1 MIAALAEAA
10 LRSFALGGVVWIGL
24 ILFRVRNPHVH
35 MTAWVVVLLASLAM
49 PFVMHWPTLTIDRLP
64 LSMPVPDES
73 WPADFAMPEHPQP
86 SLPIAPS
93 AAIAPMMKRG
103 VSIDWWMIATTVYAC
118 VASLLLL
125 RLAIG
130 LCLTWRL
137 ARAAKPVTS
146 REMIDADVRVS
157 RDVGGPVTFGS
168 TILVPP
174 QFFGWDAKKRLAVLA
189 HEGAHVANHDFYV
202 LLLASLNRAVFWFS
216 PFSWWQLARLA
227 ELAEIIGDARAIEMI
242 DDRLSY
248 AEILLDVAASVKPQP
263 MELAM
268 ARASTVRARV
278 ERIIA
283 AAAMPVAVG
292 RRKRLWIAAAI
303 VPAVIVSAG
312 MIAYRTPDPVPG
324 GADLGD
330 VPAQHYR
337 PFVNFYAVNFNAT
350 GPASVFAIFR
360 EGDELYGQLTG
371 QRRLR
376 LTVASDGTA
385 SYAASFGEVTFPIDA
400 ERRSSELML
409 HMNGRD
415 VRAVRVAEMPAPATD
430 PVSLDHYV
438 GWYKVAPNR
447 VLTVRRDGDRLQVQ
461 ETGQGRR
468 PVLAE
473 GADAFSVHGDHLLI
487 FLRDDVA
494 GVSRVLVQNATSGA
508 RLAQRIDAAQAQAIE
523 ADFARRLAEVP
534 DRFREQVP
542 AAGSKETILAGIE
555 DMRRGTPNY
564 DRMSAPLA
572 ANIHRRV
579 DELRATFTAL
589 GAVESIFFRG
599 VGPGG
604 YDIYGAKFENG
615 TAEFRLLLEPDGKAS
630 DVFFR
635 PDGNDELG
643 GIVPCSEEASVR
655 GRAGTSPIRIMLYNE
670 TDDDINVFNLGADG
684 ERKAQSVVRSDMT
697 WVTLTT
703 VNNPW
708 VIADKSGKCME
719 ILVPGRQTRFH
730 NVEASSL
737 GARPGRAARR
747 AVPIANGEA
756 MLRQYLKGIGKGQP
770 DYDHMTTE
778 VANITRQQLPFDQA
792 ILARLGALRAVS
804 FRGVTALDSDIYLAQ
819 FANGSAEWRIGVRNG
834 TITKIALGPN
844 F

>member
-64 LSMPVPDES
+64 LSVPVPDEA
-73 WPADFAMPEHPQP
+73 WPADFSMLEHPQP
-86 SLPIAPS
+86 SLPIAPG
-93 AAIAPMMKRG
+93 AAIAPVVKRG
-103 VSIDWWMIATTVYAC
+103 VSIDWWMAASTVYAC
-118 VASLLLL
+118 VAGLLLL

-137 ARAAKPVTS
+137 ARAAKPVKS

-227 ELAEIIGDARAIEMI
+227 ELAEVISDARAIEMI

-248 AEILLDVAASVKPQP
+248 AEILLDVAASVKPRP

-268 ARASTVRARV
+268 AHASTVRARV

-292 RRKRLWIAAAI
+292 WRKRLWIAAAI
-303 VPAVIVSAG
+303 VPVVIVSAG
-312 MIAYRTPDPVPG
+312 MIAYRTPDPVPA

-337 PFVNFYAVNFNAT
+337 PFVNFYAM
-350 GPASVFAIFR
+350 GPASVFAVFR
-360 EGDELYGQLTG
+360 EGDEIYGQLTG

-376 LTVASDGTA
+376 LTVANDGTA
-385 SYAASFGEVTFPIDA
+385 SYAASFGEITFPIDA
-400 ERRSSELML
+400 ERRSSELTL
-409 HMNGRD
+409 RMNGRD
-415 VRAVRVAEMPAPATD
+415 VRAVRVAEMPAPVTS
-430 PVSLDHYV
+430 PVSLDQFV
-438 GWYKVAPNR
+438 GWYKIAPNR

-461 ETGQGRR
+461 ETGQGRA

-473 GADAFSVHGDHLLI
+473 GTDAFSIHGDHLLI
-487 FLRDDVA
+487 FLRDETA
-494 GVSRVLVQNATSGA
+494 GVSRVLVQNVTSGA
-508 RLAQRIDAAQAQAIE
+508 RLAQRIDAAAAQAIE

-542 AAGSKETILAGIE
+542 VAGGKEAILRGIE
-555 DMRRGTPNY
+555 DLRRGTPNY

-572 ANIHRRV
+572 AKIHRQV
-579 DELRATFTAL
+579 DELRATFAAL
-589 GAVESIFFRG
+589 GAVETIFFRG

-615 TAEFRLLLEPDGKAS
+615 TAEFRLLLEPDGKAG
-630 DVFFR
+630 DVIFR

-643 GIVPCSEEASVR
+643 GIVSCSEEANVR
-655 GRAGTSPIRIMLYNE
+655 GRVDTSPIRIMIYNE
-670 TDDDINVFNLGADG
+670 TDSDIQVFNLGADG
-684 ERKAQSVVRSDMT
+684 QRKAQSVVRSDMT
-697 WVTLTT
+697 WVALTT
-703 VNNPW
+703 VNSPW
-708 VIADKSGKCME
+708 IIADKSGKCME

-730 NVEASSL
+730 NVEASNVA
-737 GARPGRAARR
+737 ARPGRASRR
-747 AVPIANGEA
+747 AIPIANGEA
-756 MLRQYLKGIGKGQP
+756 MLRQYIEGIGKGQP

-778 VANITRQQLPFDQA
+778 VANIARQQLPFDQA
-792 ILARLGALRAVS
+792 IVARLGALRAVS
-804 FRGVTALDSDIYLAQ
+804 FRGVTALDSDIYVAQ

>member
-1 MIAALAEAA
+1 MIATLAEAA
-10 LRSFALGGVVWIGL
+10 LRSFVLGGVVWFGL
-24 ILFRVRNPHVH
+24 YLFRVRNPHVH
-35 MTAWVVVLLASLAM
+35 MTAWIVVLLASLAM
-49 PFVMHWPTLTIDRLP
+49 PFVMHWPTLTITRLP
-64 LSMPVPDES
+64 LPMPMPDDVV
-73 WPADFAMPEHPQP
+73 PADISMLETPQP
-86 SLPIAPS
+86 ALATPPGAAVVAPAKS
-93 AAIAPMMKRG
+93 GFSINWWLVATIVHAG
-103 VSIDWWMIATTVYAC
+103 VAG
-118 VASLLLL
+118 LLLL

-137 ARAAKPVTS
+137 ARAAQPVSGATL
-146 REMIDADVRVS
+146 IGADVRVS

-174 QFFGWDAKKRLAVLA
+174 QFAAWDAKKRLAVLA
-189 HEGAHVANHDFYV
+189 HEGAHVANRDFYI

-227 ELAEIIGDARAIEMI
+227 ELAEIISDAEAIEVI

-248 AEILLDVAASVKPQP
+248 AEILLDFASTVKPRP
-263 MELAM
+263 LELAM

-292 RRKRLWIAAAI
+292 WRKRLWITAAI

-312 MIAYRTPDPVPG
+312 MIAYRTPEPAPVATETG
-324 GADLGD
+324 E

-337 PFVNFYAVNFNAT
+337 PFVNFYAM
-350 GPASVFAIFR
+350 GPSSVFAIFR

-376 LTVASDGTA
+376 LTVGGDGTA
-385 SYAASFGEVTFPIDA
+385 SYAASSGEITFSADA

-409 HMNGRD
+409 RMNGRD
-415 VRAVRVAEMPAPATD
+415 IRAVRVAEMPTAAAD
-430 PVSLDHYV
+430 SAALDQYV
-438 GWYKVAPNR
+438 GWYRVAPNR
-447 VLTVRRDGDRLQVQ
+447 VLTVRREGDRLQVQ
-461 ETGQGRR
+461 ETVQGRAA
-468 PVLAE
+468 LLTE
-473 GADAFSVHGDHLLI
+473 GADVFSIHGDNLLI
-487 FLRDDVA
+487 FLRDA
-494 GVSRVLVQNATSGA
+494 QAKVSRVLVQNAVFGA
-508 RLAQRIDAAQAQAIE
+508 RLAPRIDAAVAQAIE
-523 ADFARRLAEVP
+523 ADFARRVAEVP

-542 AAGSKETILAGIE
+542 VAGGKDLILRGIE
-555 DMRRGTPNY
+555 DVRRGTPNY

-572 ANIHRRV
+572 AKIHRQLN
-579 DELRATFTAL
+579 ETQATFAAL
-589 GAVESIFFRG
+589 GAVESLFFRG

-615 TAEFRLLLEPDGKAS
+615 TAEFRLLLEPDGKVG
-630 DVFFR
+630 DVLFR
-635 PDGNDELG
+635 ADGNDELG
-643 GIVPCSEEASVR
+643 GIVPCAEEASVR

-670 TDDDINVFNLGADG
+670 MGEDIQVFNLDASGN
-684 ERKAQSVVRSDMT
+684 RRMQSLVRPNAT
-697 WVTLTT
+697 WAATTT

-708 VIADKSGKCME
+708 VIADKAGRCME

-730 NVEASSL
+730 NVEASNI
-737 GARPGRAARR
+737 GAKPGRAARR
-747 AVPIANGEA
+747 AVPIANGEE
-756 MLRQYLKGIGKGQP
+756 MLRRYIESVGKGQP
-770 DYDHMTTE
+770 DYEHMTPE
-778 VANITRQQLPFDQA
+778 VADITRQQLPFDQA

-804 FRGVTALDSDIYLAQ
+804 FRGVTALDSDIYVAQ

>member
-24 ILFRVRNPHVH
+24 TVFRVRNPHVH
-35 MTAWVVVLLASLAM
+35 MTVWVVVLLASLAM
-49 PFVMHWPTLTIDRLP
+49 PFVMHWPTLTLDRLP
-64 LSMPVPDES
+64 LSTPVTDEA
-73 WPADFAMPEHPQP
+73 WPADIAMLDRPPP
-86 SLPIAPS
+86 SLPIAPGT
-93 AAIAPMMKRG
+93 AIAPMAKHG
-103 VSIDWWMIATTVYAC
+103 ISIDGWTVATTVYAC
-118 VASLLLL
+118 VAALLLM

-137 ARAAKPVTS
+137 VRAAKPVKG
-146 REMIDADVRVS
+146 MIGADVRVS

-189 HEGAHVANHDFYV
+189 HEGAHVANGDFYV
-202 LLLASLNRAVFWFS
+202 LLLASLNRAMFWFS

-227 ELAEIIGDARAIEMI
+227 ELAEIISDARAIEMI

-248 AEILLDVAASVKPQP
+248 AEILLDVATSVKPRP

-268 ARASTVRARV
+268 AQVSTVRARV

-292 RRKRLWIAAAI
+292 WRKRLWIAASI
-303 VPAVIVSAG
+303 VPVVIVSAG
-312 MIAYRTPDPVPG
+312 MIAYRMPDPVPA
-324 GADLGD
+324 GADLGL
-330 VPAQHYR
+330 VPAEHYH
-337 PFVNFYAVNFNAT
+337 PSVNFYAM

-360 EGDELYGQLTG
+360 EGDELSGQLTG
-371 QRRLR
+371 QRRQPLA
-376 LTVASDGTA
+376 VASDGTA
-385 SYAASFGEVTFPIDA
+385 SYAAAFGEITFPIDLQH
-400 ERRSSELML
+400 RSSELTL
-409 HMNGRD
+409 HLHGRD
-415 VRAVRVAEMPAPATD
+415 VRAVHVAAMPAPTTGPA
-430 PVSLDHYV
+430 SLDQYV
-438 GWYKVAPNR
+438 GWYRIAPNR
-447 VLTVRRDGDRLQVQ
+447 VLTVRRDGEGLQVQ
-461 ETGQGRR
+461 ETGQGRS
-468 PVLAE
+468 LALPE
-473 GADAFSVHGDHLLI
+473 GTDAFSVHGDHLLI
-487 FLRDDVA
+487 FLRDEQA
-494 GVSRVLVQNATSGA
+494 SVSRVLVQNAASGA
-508 RLAQRIDAAQAQAIE
+508 RLASRIDAAQAQAIE

-542 AAGSKETILAGIE
+542 AAGSKEMILKGIE
-555 DMRRGTPNY
+555 DMRRGTPSY

-572 ANIHRRV
+572 DNIRRRL
-579 DELRATFTAL
+579 DELRATFAAL

-615 TAEFRLLLEPDGKAS
+615 TAEFRLLIEPDGKAG
-630 DVFFR
+630 DVIFR

-643 GIVPCSEEASVR
+643 GIVPCSEEANVR

-670 TDDDINVFNLGADG
+670 TEDDIQVFNLDANG

-708 VIADKSGKCME
+708 VIADKSGKCVE

-730 NVEASSL
+730 NVEAANL
-737 GARPGRAARR
+737 GTRLGRAARR

-756 MLRQYLKGIGKGQP
+756 MLRQYIEGVGKGRP

-778 VANITRQQLPFDQA
+778 VANVTRAQLPFDQA

>member
-1 MIAALAEAA
+1 MIATLAEAA
-10 LRSFALGGVVWIGL
+10 LRSLVLGGVVWFGL
-24 ILFRVRNPHVH
+24 NVFRVRNPHVH

-49 PFVMHWPTLTIDRLP
+49 PFVMHWPTLTISRLP
-64 LSMPVPDES
+64 LPVSMPNDFL
-73 WPADFAMPEHPQP
+73 PADISMLEAPQP
-86 SLPIAPS
+86 ALPVASGGVVAP
-93 AAIAPMMKRG
+93 PPPKTG
-103 VSIDWWMIATTVYAC
+103 LSINWWLIATIVYAG

-137 ARAAKPVTS
+137 ARAAKPLRGTQ
-146 REMIDADVRVS
+146 MIGTDVRVS

-174 QFFGWDAKKRLAVLA
+174 QFAGWDAKKRLAVLA
-189 HEGAHVANHDFYV
+189 HEGAHVANRDFYV

-227 ELAEIIGDARAIEMI
+227 ELAEIISDAEAIEVI

-248 AEILLDVAASVKPQP
+248 AEILLDFASTVKPRP
-263 MELAM
+263 VELAM

-283 AAAMPVAVG
+283 TAAMPVAVSW
-292 RRKRLWIAAAI
+292 RKRVWIAAAI
-303 VPAVIVSAG
+303 VPVVIVSAG
-312 MIAYRTPDPVPG
+312 MIAYRTPDPAPV
-324 GADLGD
+324 GADAGE
-330 VPAQHYR
+330 VPVQHYR
-337 PFVNFYAVNFNAT
+337 PFVNFYAM

-360 EGDELYGQLTG
+360 EGDDLYGQLTG
-371 QRRLR
+371 QRKLG
-376 LTVASDGTA
+376 LTVGSDGTV
-385 SYAASFGEVTFPIDA
+385 SYAATSGEITFALDA
-400 ERRSSELML
+400 ERRSSELKL

-415 VRAVRVAEMPAPATD
+415 VRAVRVAEMPTTAAD
-430 PVSLDHYV
+430 SAAFDQYV
-438 GWYKVAPNR
+438 GWYRVAPNR

-461 ETGQGRR
+461 ETMQG
-468 PVLAE
+468 PAPLLAE
-473 GADAFSVHGDHLLI
+473 GVDAFSIHGRNLLI
-487 FLRDDVA
+487 FLRDEQ
-494 GVSRVLVQNATSGA
+494 GKVSRVLVQNAVSGA
-508 RLAQRIDAAQAQAIE
+508 RLAPRIDAAVAQAIE
-523 ADFARRLAEVP
+523 ADFARRVAEVP

-542 AAGSKETILAGIE
+542 VAGGKEMILRGIE
-555 DMRRGTPNY
+555 DLRHGTPNY
-564 DRMSAPLA
+564 ERMSAPLA
-572 ANIHRRV
+572 AKIHRQLN
-579 DELRATFTAL
+579 ETQATFVAL
-589 GAVESIFFRG
+589 GALESIFFRG

-615 TAEFRLLLEPDGKAS
+615 TAEFRLLLEPDGKVG
-630 DVFFR
+630 DVIFR
-635 PDGNDELG
+635 ADGNDELG
-643 GIVPCSEEASVR
+643 GIVPCAEEASVR

-670 TDDDINVFNLGADG
+670 MGDDIQVSNLDADG
-684 ERKAQSVVRSDMT
+684 SRKTQIVRPNMT
-697 WVTLTT
+697 WATTTT

-708 VIADKSGKCME
+708 MIADKSGRCLE

-730 NVEASSL
+730 NVEAANL

-747 AVPIANGEA
+747 AVPIANGEE
-756 MLRQYLKGIGKGQP
+756 MLRRYIEGVGRGQP
-770 DYDHMTTE
+770 DYEQMTSE
-778 VANITRQQLPFDQA
+778 VADITRQQLPFDQA

-804 FRGVTALDSDIYLAQ
+804 FRGVTALDSDIYVAQ

>member
-49 PFVMHWPTLTIDRLP
+49 PFVMHWPTLTIDRMP
-64 LSMPVPDES
+64 LSMPVPDDT
-73 WPADFAMPEHPQP
+73 WPTDFAMLERPQP
-86 SLPIAPS
+86 TLPIAP
-93 AAIAPMMKRG
+93 AGAIAPMVKRG
-103 VSIDWWMIATTVYAC
+103 IAIDWWMVATTAYAC
-118 VASLLLL
+118 VAGLLLL

-130 LCLTWRL
+130 LCLTWRM
-137 ARAAKPVTS
+137 ARAAKPVKS

-174 QFFGWDAKKRLAVLA
+174 QFFSWDAKKRLAVLA
-189 HEGAHVANHDFYV
+189 HEGAHVANGDFYV

-227 ELAEIIGDARAIEMI
+227 ELAEIISDARAIEMI

-248 AEILLDVAASVKPQP
+248 AEILLDVASSVKPRP

-268 ARASTVRARV
+268 AQVSTVRARI

-283 AAAMPVAVG
+283 AAALPVAVG
-292 RRKRLWIAAAI
+292 WRKRLWIAAAI
-303 VPAVIVSAG
+303 VPVVIVSAG
-312 MIAYRTPDPVPG
+312 MIAYRTPDPVPA

-337 PFVNFYAVNFNAT
+337 PFVNFYAM
-350 GPASVFAIFR
+350 GPASVFAVFR
-360 EGDELYGQLTG
+360 EGDDIYGQLTG

-385 SYAASFGEVTFPIDA
+385 SYAATFGEITFPIDA
-400 ERRSSELML
+400 ERRSSELTL
-409 HMNGRD
+409 RMNGRD

-447 VLTVRRDGDRLQVQ
+447 VLTVRRDGDLLQVQ
-461 ETGQGRR
+461 ETGQGRSKI
-468 PVLAE
+468 LAE
-473 GADAFSVHGDHLLI
+473 GADAFSLHGDHLLI
-487 FLRDDVA
+487 FLRDDAANVA
-494 GVSRVLVQNATSGA
+494 RVLVQNATSGA

-523 ADFARRLAEVP
+523 AEFARRLAEVP
-534 DRFREQVP
+534 DRFREQIP
-542 AAGSKETILAGIE
+542 AAGSKEVILRGIE
-555 DMRRGTPNY
+555 DVRAGTPNY

-572 ANIHRRV
+572 ASIHRRL
-579 DELRATFTAL
+579 DELRATFAAL

-604 YDIYGAKFENG
+604 YDIYGAKFANG
-615 TAEFRLLLEPDGKAS
+615 TAEFRVMLEPDGKAG
-630 DVFFR
+630 DVIFR

-643 GIVPCSEEASVR
+643 GIVSCSEEANVR

-670 TDDDINVFNLGADG
+670 TEDDIQVFNLGADG

-697 WVTLTT
+697 WVALTT

-719 ILVPGRQTRFH
+719 IVVPGRQTRFH
-730 NVEASSL
+730 NVEASNVL
-737 GARPGRAARR
+737 ARPGRASRR

-756 MLRQYLKGIGKGQP
+756 MLRQYIEGIGKGQP

-778 VANITRQQLPFDQA
+778 VANITRAQLPFDQA
-792 ILARLGALRAVS
+792 IVARLGALRAVS
-804 FRGVTALDSDIYLAQ
+804 FRGVTALDSDIYVAQ
-819 FANGSAEWRIGVRNG
+819 FANGSAEWRIGIRNG

>member
-1 MIAALAEAA
+1 MIATLAEAA
-10 LRSFALGGVVWIGL
+10 LRSLVLGGVVWFGL
-24 ILFRVRNPHVH
+24 YLFRVRNPHVH
-35 MTAWVVVLLASLAM
+35 MTAWIVVLLASLAM
-49 PFVMHWPTLTIDRLP
+49 PFVMHWPTLTITRLP
-64 LSMPVPDES
+64 LPMPMPDDVV
-73 WPADFAMPEHPQP
+73 PADISMLETPQPALAMPAGAAVA
-86 SLPIAPS
+86 APARS
-93 AAIAPMMKRG
+93 G
-103 VSIDWWMIATTVYAC
+103 FSINWWLVATIVYAG
-118 VASLLLL
+118 VAGLLLL

-137 ARAAKPVTS
+137 ARAAQPVSGAT
-146 REMIDADVRVS
+146 MIGADVRVS

-174 QFFGWDAKKRLAVLA
+174 QFAGWDAKKRLAVLA
-189 HEGAHVANHDFYV
+189 HEGAHVANGDFYI

-227 ELAEIIGDARAIEMI
+227 ELAEIISDAEAIEVI

-248 AEILLDVAASVKPQP
+248 AEILLDFASTVKPRP
-263 MELAM
+263 VELAM

-292 RRKRLWIAAAI
+292 WRKRLWIAAAI

-312 MIAYRTPDPVPG
+312 MIAYRTPEPTPVAAETG
-324 GADLGD
+324 E

-337 PFVNFYAVNFNAT
+337 PFVNFYAM
-350 GPASVFAIFR
+350 GPSSVFAIFR
-360 EGDELYGQLTG
+360 EGDEIYGQLTG

-376 LTVASDGTA
+376 LTVGSDGTA
-385 SYAASFGEVTFPIDA
+385 SYAASSGEITFSADA

-409 HMNGRD
+409 RMNGRD
-415 VRAVRVAEMPAPATD
+415 IRAVRVAEMPTAAAEPAA
-430 PVSLDHYV
+430 LDQYV
-438 GWYKVAPNR
+438 GWYRVAPNR

-461 ETGQGRR
+461 ETVQGQAA
-468 PVLAE
+468 LLTE
-473 GADAFSVHGDHLLI
+473 GADVFSIHGDNLLI
-487 FLRDDVA
+487 FLRDA
-494 GVSRVLVQNATSGA
+494 QAEVSRVLVQNAVFGA
-508 RLAQRIDAAQAQAIE
+508 RLAPRIDAAVAQAIE
-523 ADFARRLAEVP
+523 ADFARRVAEVP

-542 AAGSKETILAGIE
+542 VAGGKDLILRGIE
-555 DMRRGTPNY
+555 DLRRGTPNY

-572 ANIHRRV
+572 AKIHRQLN
-579 DELRATFTAL
+579 ETQATFAAL
-589 GAVESIFFRG
+589 GAVESLFFRG

-615 TAEFRLLLEPDGKAS
+615 TAEFRLLLEPDGKVG
-630 DVFFR
+630 DVLFR
-635 PDGNDELG
+635 ADGNDELG
-643 GIVPCSEEASVR
+643 GIVPCAEEANVR
-655 GRAGTSPIRIMLYNE
+655 GHAGSSPIRIMVYNE
-670 TDDDINVFNLGADG
+670 MGEDIQVFNLDAGG
-684 ERKAQSVVRSDMT
+684 NRRMQSLVRPNAT
-697 WVTLTT
+697 WAATTT

-708 VIADKSGKCME
+708 VIADKSGRCME

-730 NVEASSL
+730 NVEASNI
-737 GARPGRAARR
+737 GAKPGRAARR
-747 AVPIANGEA
+747 AVPIANGEE
-756 MLRQYLKGIGKGQP
+756 MLRRYIESVGKGQP
-770 DYDHMTTE
+770 DYEHMTPE
-778 VANITRQQLPFDQA
+778 VADITRQQLPFDQA

-804 FRGVTALDSDIYLAQ
+804 FRGVTALDSDIYVAQ

>member
-35 MTAWVVVLLASLAM
+35 MTVWVVVLLASLAM

-64 LSMPVPDES
+64 LSVPVPDDV
-73 WPADFAMPEHPQP
+73 WPADIAMLDRPQP
-86 SLPIAPS
+86 SLPTAS
-93 AAIAPMMKRG
+93 GAAIAPMAKHG
-103 VSIDWWMIATTVYAC
+103 IPIDWWTIATTVYAC
-118 VASLLLL
+118 VAGLLLM

-137 ARAAKPVTS
+137 ARAAKPVKGL
-146 REMIDADVRVS
+146 IGADVRVS

-189 HEGAHVANHDFYV
+189 HEGAHVANRDFYV
-202 LLLASLNRAVFWFS
+202 LLLASLNRVVFWFS

-227 ELAEIIGDARAIEMI
+227 ELAEIISDARAIEMI

-248 AEILLDVAASVKPQP
+248 AEILLDVATSVKPRP

-268 ARASTVRARV
+268 AQVSTVRARV

-292 RRKRLWIAAAI
+292 WRKRLWIAAAI
-303 VPAVIVSAG
+303 VPVVIVSAG
-312 MIAYRTPDPVPG
+312 MIAYRTPDPVPSG
-324 GADLGD
+324 SDIGQ
-330 VPAQHYR
+330 VPAEHYH
-337 PFVNFYAVNFNAT
+337 PLVNFYAM

-360 EGDELYGQLTG
+360 EGDDLYGQLTG
-371 QRRLR
+371 QRKLR
-376 LTVASDGTA
+376 LTVAGDGTA
-385 SYAASFGEVTFPIDA
+385 SYAASFGEITFAVDM
-400 ERRSSELML
+400 ERRSSELTL

-415 VRAVRVAEMPAPATD
+415 VRAINVAEMPASTTD
-430 PVSLDHYV
+430 PVSLDQYV
-438 GWYKVAPNR
+438 GWYKIAPSR
-447 VLTVRRDGDRLQVQ
+447 VLTIRRDGDGLQVQ
-461 ETGQGRR
+461 ETGQGRSA
-468 PVLAE
+468 VLAE
-473 GADAFSVHGDHLLI
+473 GTDAFSVHGDHLLI
-487 FLRDDVA
+487 FLRDDA
-494 GVSRVLVQNATSGA
+494 ASVSRVLVQNAASGA
-508 RLAQRIDAAQAQAIE
+508 RLAPRIDAAQAQAIE

-542 AAGSKETILAGIE
+542 AAGSKEMILKGIE
-555 DMRRGTPNY
+555 DLRRGTPSY

-572 ANIHRRV
+572 ANIHRRL
-579 DELRATFTAL
+579 DELRATFAAL

-615 TAEFRLLLEPDGKAS
+615 TAEFRLLIEPDGKAG
-630 DVFFR
+630 DVIFR

-643 GIVPCSEEASVR
+643 GVVPCSEEANVR

-670 TDDDINVFNLGADG
+670 TADDIQVFNLDANG
-684 ERKAQSVVRSDMT
+684 ERRAQSVVRSDMT
-697 WVTLTT
+697 WATLTT

-730 NVEASSL
+730 NVEASNL
-737 GARPGRAARR
+737 LARQGRAARR
-747 AVPIANGEA
+747 AVPIANGEV
-756 MLRQYLKGIGKGQP
+756 MLRHYIEGIGQGQP
-770 DYDHMTTE
+770 DYDHMTSE
-778 VANITRQQLPFDQA
+778 VANITRAQLPFDQA

>member
-49 PFVMHWPTLTIDRLP
+49 PFVMHWPTLTIDRMP
-64 LSMPVPDES
+64 LSVPVPDDA
-73 WPADFAMPEHPQP
+73 WPADFAMLERPQP
-86 SLPIAPS
+86 SLPIA
-93 AAIAPMMKRG
+93 AATVIAPMVKRG
-103 VSIDWWMIATTVYAC
+103 VSIDWWMVATTTYAC
-118 VASLLLL
+118 VAGLLLL

-137 ARAAKPVTS
+137 ARAAKPVKS

-157 RDVGGPVTFGS
+157 GDVGGPVTFGS

-189 HEGAHVANHDFYV
+189 HEGAHVANGDFYV

-227 ELAEIIGDARAIEMI
+227 ELAEIISDARAIEMI

-248 AEILLDVAASVKPQP
+248 AEILLDVASSVKPRP

-268 ARASTVRARV
+268 AQVSTVRARV

-292 RRKRLWIAAAI
+292 WRKRLWIAAAI
-303 VPAVIVSAG
+303 VPVVIVSAG
-312 MIAYRTPDPVPG
+312 MIAYRTPDPVPA

-337 PFVNFYAVNFNAT
+337 PFVNFYAM

-360 EGDELYGQLTG
+360 EGDDIYGQLTG

-376 LTVASDGTA
+376 LTVANDGTA

-400 ERRSSELML
+400 ERRSSELTL
-409 HMNGRD
+409 RMNGRD
-415 VRAVRVAEMPAPATD
+415 VRAVRVAEMPEPATD
-430 PVSLDHYV
+430 PMSLDPYV
-438 GWYKVAPNR
+438 GWYKVASNR

-461 ETGQGRR
+461 ETGQGGSKI
-468 PVLAE
+468 LAE
-473 GADAFSVHGDHLLI
+473 GADAFSLHGDHLLI
-487 FLRDDVA
+487 FLRDDA
-494 GVSRVLVQNATSGA
+494 ASVSHVLVQNASSGA

-542 AAGSKETILAGIE
+542 VAGGKEAILTGIE
-555 DMRRGTPNY
+555 DLRRGTPNY

-572 ANIHRRV
+572 AKIHRQV
-579 DELRATFTAL
+579 DELRATVAAL
-589 GAVESIFFRG
+589 GAVETIFFRG

-615 TAEFRLLLEPDGKAS
+615 TAEFRLLLEPDGKAG
-630 DVFFR
+630 DVIFR

-643 GIVPCSEEASVR
+643 GIVSCAEETNLR

-670 TDDDINVFNLGADG
+670 TEDDIKVFNLGANG
-684 ERKAQSVVRSDMT
+684 ERKAQSVVRSDMS
-697 WVTLTT
+697 WAALTT
-703 VNNPW
+703 VNSPW

-730 NVEASSL
+730 NVEAANVA
-737 GARPGRAARR
+737 ARPVRAARR

-756 MLRQYLKGIGKGQP
+756 MLRQYLAGIGKGQP

-778 VANITRQQLPFDQA
+778 VANITRAQLPFDQA

-804 FRGVTALDSDIYLAQ
+804 FRGVTALDSDIYVAQ

>member
-49 PFVMHWPTLTIDRLP
+49 PFVMHWPTLTIDRMP
-64 LSMPVPDES
+64 LSMPVPDDT
-73 WPADFAMPEHPQP
+73 WPTDFAMLERPQP
-86 SLPIAPS
+86 TLPIAP
-93 AAIAPMMKRG
+93 AGAIAPMVKRG
-103 VSIDWWMIATTVYAC
+103 IAIDWWMVATAAYVC
-118 VASLLLL
+118 VAGLLLL

-137 ARAAKPVTS
+137 ARAAKPVKS

-174 QFFGWDAKKRLAVLA
+174 QFFSWDAKKRLAVLA
-189 HEGAHVANHDFYV
+189 HEGAHVANGDFYV

-227 ELAEIIGDARAIEMI
+227 ELAEIISDARAIEMI

-248 AEILLDVAASVKPQP
+248 AEILLDVASSVKPRP

-268 ARASTVRARV
+268 AQVSTVRARI

-283 AAAMPVAVG
+283 AAALPVAVG
-292 RRKRLWIAAAI
+292 WRKRLWIAAAI
-303 VPAVIVSAG
+303 VPVVIVSAG
-312 MIAYRTPDPVPG
+312 MIAYRTPDPVPA

-337 PFVNFYAVNFNAT
+337 PFVNFYAM
-350 GPASVFAIFR
+350 GPASVFAVFR
-360 EGDELYGQLTG
+360 EGDDIYGQLTG

-385 SYAASFGEVTFPIDA
+385 SYAATFGEITFPIDA
-400 ERRSSELML
+400 ERRSSELTL
-409 HMNGRD
+409 RMNGRD

-447 VLTVRRDGDRLQVQ
+447 VLTVRRDGDLLQVQ
-461 ETGQGRR
+461 ETGQGRSKI
-468 PVLAE
+468 LAE
-473 GADAFSVHGDHLLI
+473 GADAFSLHGDHLLI
-487 FLRDDVA
+487 FLRDDAANVA
-494 GVSRVLVQNATSGA
+494 RVLVQNATSGA

-523 ADFARRLAEVP
+523 AEFARRLAEVP
-534 DRFREQVP
+534 DRFREQIP
-542 AAGSKETILAGIE
+542 AAGSKEVILRGIE
-555 DMRRGTPNY
+555 DVRAGTPNY

-572 ANIHRRV
+572 ASIHRRL
-579 DELRATFTAL
+579 DELRATFAAL

-604 YDIYGAKFENG
+604 YDIYGAKFANG
-615 TAEFRLLLEPDGKAS
+615 TAEFRVMLEPDGKAG
-630 DVFFR
+630 DVIFR

-643 GIVPCSEEASVR
+643 GIVSCSEEANVR

-670 TDDDINVFNLGADG
+670 TEDDIQVFNLGADG

-697 WVTLTT
+697 WVALTT

-719 ILVPGRQTRFH
+719 IVVPGRQTRFH
-730 NVEASSL
+730 NVEASNVL
-737 GARPGRAARR
+737 ARPGRASRR

-756 MLRQYLKGIGKGQP
+756 MLRQYIEGIGKGQP

-778 VANITRQQLPFDQA
+778 VANITRAQLPFDQA
-792 ILARLGALRAVS
+792 IVARLGALRAVS
-804 FRGVTALDSDIYLAQ
+804 FRGVTALDSDIYVAQ
-819 FANGSAEWRIGVRNG
+819 FANGSAEWRIGIRNG

>member
-24 ILFRVRNPHVH
+24 ILFRVRNPHIH

-49 PFVMHWPTLTIDRLP
+49 PFAMHWPTLTIDRLP
-64 LSMPVPDES
+64 LSVPVPDEA
-73 WPADFAMPEHPQP
+73 WPADFAILERPLP
-86 SLPIAPS
+86 SLPIVPS
-93 AAIAPMMKRG
+93 APMAKRG
-103 VSIDWWMIATTVYAC
+103 VSTDWWMVATTVYAC
-118 VASLLLL
+118 VAGLLLL

-137 ARAAKPVTS
+137 ARAAKPVKS

-227 ELAEIIGDARAIEMI
+227 ELAEIISDARAIEMI

-248 AEILLDVAASVKPQP
+248 AEILLDVAASVKPRP

-268 ARASTVRARV
+268 AQASTVRARV

-292 RRKRLWIAAAI
+292 WRKRLWIAAAI
-303 VPAVIVSAG
+303 VPVVIVSAG
-312 MIAYRTPDPVPG
+312 MIAYRTPDPVPA
-324 GADLGD
+324 GADLGQ
-330 VPAQHYR
+330 VPAEHYR
-337 PFVNFYAVNFNAT
+337 PFVNFYAM

-360 EGDELYGQLTG
+360 EGDEIYGQLTG

-376 LTVASDGTA
+376 LTVANDGTA
-385 SYAASFGEVTFPIDA
+385 SYAASFGEITFPIDA
-400 ERRSSELML
+400 ERRSSELTL
-409 HMNGRD
+409 RMNGRD
-415 VRAVRVAEMPAPATD
+415 VSAVRIAEMPAPATD

-438 GWYKVAPNR
+438 GWYRIAPNR

-461 ETGQGRR
+461 ETGQGRS

-473 GADAFSVHGDHLLI
+473 GTDAFSVHGDHLLI
-487 FLRDDVA
+487 FLRDDAA
-494 GVSRVLVQNATSGA
+494 GVSRVLVQNASSGA

-542 AAGSKETILAGIE
+542 VAGGKEAILRGVE
-555 DMRRGTPNY
+555 DLRRGTPNY

-572 ANIHRRV
+572 AKIHRQV
-579 DELRATFTAL
+579 DELRATFAAL
-589 GAVESIFFRG
+589 GAVETIFFRG

-615 TAEFRLLLEPDGKAS
+615 SAEFRLLLEPDGKAG
-630 DVFFR
+630 DVIFR

-643 GIVPCSEEASVR
+643 GIVSCSEAANVR
-655 GRAGTSPIRIMLYNE
+655 GRVDTSPIRIMLYNE
-670 TDDDINVFNLGADG
+670 TDDDIQVFNLGADG

-697 WVTLTT
+697 WVALTT
-703 VNNPW
+703 VNSPW
-708 VIADKSGKCME
+708 IIADKSGKCME

-730 NVEASSL
+730 NVEASNV
-737 GARPGRAARR
+737 AAQPGHAARR

-756 MLRQYLKGIGKGQP
+756 MLRQYIEGIGKGQP

-804 FRGVTALDSDIYLAQ
+804 FRGVTALDSDIYVAQ